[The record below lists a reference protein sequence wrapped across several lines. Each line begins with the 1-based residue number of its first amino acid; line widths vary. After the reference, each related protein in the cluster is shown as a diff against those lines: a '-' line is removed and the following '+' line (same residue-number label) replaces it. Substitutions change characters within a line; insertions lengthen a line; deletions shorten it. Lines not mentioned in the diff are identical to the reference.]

1 MPGSHQLPG
10 LRTLAQTQPV
20 REGLGL
26 GLGQASRGAANQT
39 GTAATPDPGH
49 CQHTPGPGLLP
60 TTHSRGDLAA
70 HVPHR
75 PPRRPDSP
83 QNTQRRRAGAVGV
96 FYLVLSPRPR
106 PRARGSPS
114 HAHERARRAL
124 RGSWVPPSGRPVRR
138 AGCSRRPLPDG
149 WSSLRRRQ
157 RRWRCGQHTAE
168 TSARRAHSTARNGRS
183 GRRKR
188 AGPESWEVDE
198 PQRRGRFSEAEK
210 PREKTDEVQ
219 GKQIEQQWQGRFA
232 FFFFFSFLDFY
243 LVTERRRE
251 KTFTFCLDGRQEQG
265 RAQGGERWGKPD
277 PHAPPRGSQPHE
289 GICRRKQ

>member
-1 MPGSHQLPG
+1 M
-10 LRTLAQTQPV
+10 
-20 REGLGL
+20 
-26 GLGQASRGAANQT
+26 
-39 GTAATPDPGH
+39 
-49 CQHTPGPGLLP
+49 
-60 TTHSRGDLAA
+60 
-70 HVPHR
+70 
-75 PPRRPDSP
+75 
-83 QNTQRRRAGAVGV
+83 
-96 FYLVLSPRPR
+96 VLSPRPR

-168 TSARRAHSTARNGRS
+168 TSARRAHSTARNGGS

-232 FFFFFSFLDFY
+232 FFFFFFLSRLLPCHGEKEGKDFY
-243 LVTERRRE
+243 LLPRWKTGAGPRPGRRA
-251 KTFTFCLDGRQEQG
+251 L
-265 RAQGGERWGKPD
+265 GE
-277 PHAPPRGSQPHE
+277 A
-289 GICRRKQ
+289 